1 MKNALA
7 ALLLLAACAPA
18 PQNDLVT
25 LSYQAADAL
34 LQGARE
40 ELTEDAT
47 IIYGVFTPVGEP
59 GTSSPFGQMFAELV
73 ASRLVQNGVG
83 VVEVRLR
90 DAIAV
95 REGGPYALSDDARDV
110 ARRVQA
116 RAALSGS
123 YAATSEYALVTAR
136 LIDVATGIVLSSW
149 DKRIP
154 IDYADYALFETAP
167 GWTRADHGFNA
178 YR

>member
-1 MKNALA
+1 MKNGLA
-7 ALLLLAACAPA
+7 ALLLLGACAPA

-136 LIDVATGIVLSSW
+136 LIDVASGIVLSSW